1 MKELY
6 FVRHGQT
13 EWNAIRRM
21 QGQWNSNLNDLGRQ
35 QAHTNG
41 QFLERQNIDYLVA
54 SPLDRTTQTAEI
66 INQYLN
72 LDVRFDERIMEWHC
86 GDWSGE
92 MWDEVPHK
100 WPEEFSAWQENQFH
114 YRGPGCENYPDM
126 IERAGP
132 FLDELLKLPQRRLAV
147 ISHGMIGRVLV
158 GTLLGMSENDMFT
171 FGQAND
177 TVFHLTQHEDR
188 FLTQHFVGGDG
199 PFEGLPPRQY

>member
-1 MKELY
+1 
-6 FVRHGQT
+6 
-13 EWNAIRRM
+13 
-21 QGQWNSNLNDLGRQ
+21 
-35 QAHTNG
+35 
-41 QFLERQNIDYLVA
+41 
-54 SPLDRTTQTAEI
+54 
-66 INQYLN
+66 
-72 LDVRFDERIMEWHC
+72 
-86 GDWSGE
+86 
-92 MWDEVPHK
+92 
-100 WPEEFSAWQENQFH
+100 
-114 YRGPGCENYPDM
+114 M